1 MKRLPTFWTSSIW
14 HMKTIYK
21 PMKKIKITVL
31 YAEDDPILREKFK
44 KILSRKF
51 ETLLVAENGREGY
64 DLYVEHKPDLILSDI
79 KMPEMDGLE
88 MIEKIKKIDKSA
100 KAIVMSAFSKPHY
113 FLRAIT
119 IGVQSYLIKPVE
131 TKRLFGAID
140 ELADRIMLERNIKYE
155 EYRRVKLE
163 DMIRQSKSV
172 QEAVNFATEEFLRFD
187 FSEETFK
194 KVLKNLGRATSASR
208 VYIFENAIID
218 KALVTSH
225 KLEWTNKNIKS
236 QIDNP
241 DLQYFNFAKSGF
253 KRWVDTLKNDKP
265 LYGLVKNFPEKEKEI
280 LSAQNILSIAVLP
293 IFIHNKWW
301 GFIGFDE
308 CTYEREWSDTDLKI
322 FSITADIIG
331 AAIHR
336 NQVEQELLMLNDEL
350 EARVDK
356 RTKALQKQ
364 VNDRKLAE
372 ILLRESEEKYR
383 QIFENANDGILLTV
397 DGVIRFVNPK
407 LCEITGFMPKEAI
420 ERPFTDFVHP
430 DYRDVVYDNHV
441 GRLKGM
447 DVQER
452 YDIKVFTK
460 SGEEKWFE
468 IKSALLTWEQKP
480 AVLTFIS
487 DVTDRKRTEDELSE
501 LNLNLEKR
509 VKEELKKTEEQQRL
523 LIQKSKLESL
533 GELAAGIAHEINQ
546 PLGGISM
553 AMDNILIKLN
563 DGEVSKDYLQQKIRQ
578 SFEDIERIKT
588 IIDHIRTF
596 SRGQQQTEFT
606 KVDINVV
613 IRNALSIIN
622 NLYSNHQINFVLDL
636 VETDNFVYGNQ
647 YRLEQV
653 LLNLLSNAKHA
664 VDEKKEKQ
672 GADSSFNKRIS
683 INSASRD
690 KNLVI
695 VIEDNG
701 IGIASEHLNKIFDPF
716 YTTKEFDRGTGL
728 GLSISYGLIKE
739 MKGDIKV
746 ESEQDKY
753 TIMSITLPKYKS

>member
-1 MKRLPTFWTSSIW
+1 
-14 HMKTIYK
+14 
-21 PMKKIKITVL
+21 MKKIKITVL
-31 YAEDDPILREKFK
+31 YVEDDPDIRHAYT
-44 KILSRKF
+44 KILSKKF
-51 ETLLVAENGREGY
+51 QTLIVAENGKEGFE
-64 DLYVEHKPDLILSDI
+64 LYQELKPDLILTDI
-79 KMPEMDGLE
+79 KMPEMNGLE

-100 KAIVMSAFSKPHY
+100 KAIIMSAFSEPEF
-113 FLRAIT
+113 FLKAIT
-119 IGVQSYLIKPVE
+119 IGVQSYLIKPVK
-131 TKRLFGAID
+131 TKRLFSAVD
-140 ELADRIMLERNIKYE
+140 EIAEHIMLERNIKYE
-155 EYRRVKLE
+155 EHRRVKLE
-163 DMIRQSKSV
+163 DMIKQSKSV

-187 FSEETFK
+187 FSENTFK
-194 KVLKNLGRATSASR
+194 KVLKNLGRATNASR
-208 VYIFENAIID
+208 IYIFENAVID
-218 KALVTSH
+218 KSIVTSQ
-225 KLEWTNKNIKS
+225 KLEWTNRHIKP

-241 DLQYFNFAKSGF
+241 DLQNFYLIESGF
-253 KRWVDTLKNDKP
+253 KRWVDILKNDRP
-265 LYGLVKNFPEKEKEI
+265 VYGLIKDFPQKEQEI
-280 LSAQNILSIAVLP
+280 LSGQNILSIAVLP

-308 CTYEREWSDTDLKI
+308 CMHERIWTETELKI

-336 NQVEQELLMLNDEL
+336 NQVEQELLALNNEL
-350 EARVDK
+350 EVRVER

-383 QIFENANDGILLTV
+383 QIFENANDGILLSV
-397 DGVIRFVNPK
+397 DGVIKFINPK
-407 LCEITGFMPKEAI
+407 LYEITGFLPKEAI

-430 DYRDVVYDNHV
+430 EYRQLVYDNHV
-441 GRLKGM
+441 GRLKGL
-447 DVQER
+447 DVPER
-452 YDIKVFTK
+452 YDIRAFKK

-468 IKSALLTWEQKP
+468 IKSALLTWEQQP
-480 AVLTFIS
+480 AVLTFVS
-487 DVTDRKRTEDELSE
+487 DITERKRTEDELQE

-509 VKEELKKTEEQQRL
+509 VKEELKKTEDQQQL

-553 AMDNILIKLN
+553 ALDNILMKLN
-563 DGEVSKDYLQQKIRQ
+563 NEGVSKEYMHAKISQ

-596 SRGQQQTEFT
+596 SRGQKQTEFS
-606 KVDINVV
+606 KVDINKV
-613 IRNALSIIN
+613 IHNALSIIN
-622 NLYSNHQINFVLDL
+622 NLYSNHHINFILDL
-636 VETDNFVYGNQ
+636 EETDNFVYGNQ

-672 GADSSFNKRIS
+672 SSDSSFNKRIS

-701 IGIASEHLNKIFDPF
+701 IGIAEEHVNKIFDPF
-716 YTTKEFDRGTGL
+716 YTTKEIDSGTGL

-746 ESEQDKY
+746 ESKEGEY
-753 TIMSITLPKYKS
+753 TIMSITLPKNKS

>member
-1 MKRLPTFWTSSIW
+1 
-14 HMKTIYK
+14 
-21 PMKKIKITVL
+21 MKKLKITVL
-31 YAEDDPILREKFK
+31 YAEDDPEIRAKFK
-44 KILSRKF
+44 KILSSKF
-51 ETLLVAENGREGY
+51 ETLIVAENGREGY
-64 DLYVEHKPDLILSDI
+64 ELYQEYKPDLILSDI
-79 KMPEMDGLE
+79 KMPKMSGLE
-88 MIEKIKKIDKSA
+88 MIEKIKKTDKSA
-100 KAIVMSAFSKPHY
+100 KAIIMSAFSESEF
-113 FLRAIT
+113 FLKAIT
-119 IGVQSYLIKPVE
+119 IGVQSYLIKPVK
-131 TKRLFGAID
+131 TKQLFSAID
-140 ELADRIMLERNIKYE
+140 EIAERVMLERNIKYE

-163 DMIRQSKSV
+163 EFIRQSKSV

-187 FSEETFK
+187 FSQDTFK
-194 KVLKNLGRATSASR
+194 KVLKNLGRATGASR

-218 KALVTSH
+218 KTLVTSQ
-225 KLEWTNKNIKS
+225 KLEWTNKKTKP

-241 DLQYFNFAKSGF
+241 DLQNLPLVKSGF
-253 KRWVDTLKNDKP
+253 KRWVDVLKNDKP
-265 LYGLVKNFPEKEKEI
+265 IHGLIKDFPQKEREA
-280 LSAQNILSIAVLP
+280 LSRQNILSIAVLP
-293 IFIHNKWW
+293 IFIHNRWW

-308 CTYEREWSDTDLKI
+308 CTKERVWSETELKI

-350 EARVDK
+350 EIRVER
-356 RTKALQKQ
+356 RTRALQKQ
-364 VNDRKLAE
+364 INDRKLAE

-397 DGVIRFVNPK
+397 DGVIKFINPK
-407 LCEITGFMPKEAI
+407 LYEITGFLPKEAI

-430 DYRDVVYDNHV
+430 EYRQLVYDNHI
-441 GRLKGM
+441 GRLRGLE
-447 DVQER
+447 VPER
-452 YDIKVFTK
+452 YDIKAFKK

-468 IKSALLTWEQKP
+468 IKSALLTWEQQP
-480 AVLTFIS
+480 AVLTFVS
-487 DVTDRKRTEDELSE
+487 DITERKKTADELWE
-501 LNLNLEKR
+501 LNMNLEKR
-509 VKEELKKTEEQQRL
+509 VKEELKKTEEQQQL

-553 AMDNILIKLN
+553 ALDNILVKLN
-563 DGEVSKDYLQQKIRQ
+563 TESVSEEYLRSKISQ

-606 KVDINVV
+606 KVDINKV
-613 IRNALSIIN
+613 IHNALSIIN
-622 NLYSNHQINFVLDL
+622 NLYSNHQINFILDL
-636 VETDNFVYGNQ
+636 KETDHFVFGNQ

-664 VDEKKEKQ
+664 VDEKKGKQ
-672 GADSSFNKRIS
+672 GAESSFNKRITIS
-683 INSASRD
+683 SASRD

-701 IGIASEHLNKIFDPF
+701 IGIAKEHLNKIFDPF
-716 YTTKEFDRGTGL
+716 YTTKEIDSGTGL

-746 ESEQDKY
+746 ESTDGEF
-753 TIMSITLPKYKS
+753 TIMSITLPKNKSKE